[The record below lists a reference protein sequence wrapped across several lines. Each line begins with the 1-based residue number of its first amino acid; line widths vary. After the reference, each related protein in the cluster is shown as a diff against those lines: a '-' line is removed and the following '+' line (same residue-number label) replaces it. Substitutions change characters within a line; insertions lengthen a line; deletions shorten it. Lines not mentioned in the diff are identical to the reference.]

1 MICLKSLLTV
11 KRAFLVTFY
20 RPFITKTPEGLPIP
34 RQNSWQSH
42 VRNSI
47 DTAALQTNA
56 VLDSLVREKL
66 LDFSGPM
73 T

>member
-1 MICLKSLLTV
+1 MICAKTLLTI

-20 RPFITKTPEGLPIP
+20 RPFITKTPEGLPTP
-34 RQNSWQSH
+34 RQNSWQTH

-47 DTAALQTNA
+47 DAAALQTNT
-56 VLDSLVREKL
+56 VLDSLVRDKL

>member
-1 MICLKSLLTV
+1 MSLEPLLTIQ
-11 KRAFLVTFY
+11 RAFLVTFY
-20 RPFITKTPEGLPIP
+20 RPFITKTPEGLPVP
-34 RQNSWQSH
+34 RQNPWQIH

-47 DTAALQTNA
+47 DTAALQANA
-56 VLDSLVREKL
+56 VLDSLVRERL